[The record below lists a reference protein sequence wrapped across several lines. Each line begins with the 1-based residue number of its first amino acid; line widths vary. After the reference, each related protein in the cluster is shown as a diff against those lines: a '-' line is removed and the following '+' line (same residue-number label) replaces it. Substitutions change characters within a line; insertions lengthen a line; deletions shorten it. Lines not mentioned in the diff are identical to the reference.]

1 MLRWVDGETLTVLVR
16 GDVHHLSDKKIIPL
30 LLEGVPEGR
39 GSHKE
44 HKNKNKKNNI
54 MEAKKKKKLI
64 IWGIIALVLIIVLVI
79 LFALKSGKSH
89 EMMLNT
95 ERARIDS
102 IEVTV
107 TATGEIQPVYKVD
120 VGTQVSGKVE
130 KLYVDFNSEV
140 KKGDLLAELDR
151 STLSEQV
158 QQSEAQLS
166 NAQSNLTLAQRNY
179 DRTKSLFDNKAATQE
194 ALDAAEDE
202 LIRAKN
208 QLVTA
213 KSNCQKAK
221 VDLGYAMIYSPI
233 SGVVLN
239 KAVEEGQTV
248 ASSFSTPTLFT
259 IANNLTEMQV
269 EANVDE
275 ADIGQVKVG
284 QPVTF
289 TVDAF
294 PEDVFTGTVKQVRLE
309 PTVTS
314 NVVTYT
320 VIIDAPNPDEKLFPG
335 MTASVSII
343 VNKEVGVSV
352 PMEALYFTPDMSM
365 MEVMKKKG
373 MEFKGL
379 YANQEEL
386 TQSLRDVESKT
397 VWVKHQNIVEQKKV
411 KTGLND
417 GAKALI
423 EEGVRE
429 GEEVVVSI
437 TEMKMPGKTQKE
449 GNNPFMMGPPQR
461 KQR

>member
-1 MLRWVDGETLTVLVR
+1 
-16 GDVHHLSDKKIIPL
+16 
-30 LLEGVPEGR
+30 
-39 GSHKE
+39 
-44 HKNKNKKNNI
+44 
-54 MEAKKKKKLI
+54 MEAKKKKKWI
-64 IWGIIALVLIIVLVI
+64 IWGIIVAVLIILVI
-79 LFALKSGKSH
+79 AMMALKKGKPH
-89 EMMLNT
+89 GMMLNT
-95 ERARIDS
+95 ERAKIDS

-158 QQSEAQLS
+158 QQSEAQVS
-166 NAQSNLTLAQRNY
+166 NAQSNLTLAQRTY

-213 KSNCQKAK
+213 KSNYQKAK

-248 ASSFSTPTLFT
+248 ASSFNTPTLFT

-320 VIIDAPNPDEKLFPG
+320 VIIDAPNPEEKLFPG

-343 VNKEVGVSV
+343 VKKEVGVSV
-352 PMEALYFTPDMSM
+352 PMEALYCSIDKTI
-365 MEVMKKKG
+365 MEVMMKQDIT
-373 MEFKGL
+373 FKEL
-379 YANQEEL
+379 YASQEEL
-386 TQSLRDVESKT
+386 TQSLRNVESKT
-397 VWVKHQNIVEQKKV
+397 VWVKRQNTVEQVSV
-411 KTGLND
+411 KPGLND
-417 GAKALI
+417 GAKTLI
-423 EEGVRE
+423 TEGIHE
-429 GEEVVVSI
+429 GEEVVLSVS
-437 TEMKMPGKTQKE
+437 EMKMPGKPQKD

>member
-1 MLRWVDGETLTVLVR
+1 
-16 GDVHHLSDKKIIPL
+16 
-30 LLEGVPEGR
+30 
-39 GSHKE
+39 
-44 HKNKNKKNNI
+44 

-64 IWGIIALVLIIVLVI
+64 IWGVIVAVVIILLVA

-89 EMMLNT
+89 DMMLNI
-95 ERARIDS
+95 EPAKLDS

-158 QQSEAQLS
+158 QQSEAQVS
-166 NAQSNLTLAQRNY
+166 NAQSNLTLAQRTY

-213 KSNCQKAK
+213 KSNYQKAK

-248 ASSFSTPTLFT
+248 ASSFNTPTLFT

-320 VIIDAPNPDEKLFPG
+320 VIIDAPNPEEKLFPG

>member
-1 MLRWVDGETLTVLVR
+1 
-16 GDVHHLSDKKIIPL
+16 
-30 LLEGVPEGR
+30 
-39 GSHKE
+39 
-44 HKNKNKKNNI
+44 

-64 IWGIIALVLIIVLVI
+64 IWGIIVAVVIILLVA

-89 EMMLNT
+89 DMMLNT
-95 ERARIDS
+95 EPAKLDS

-158 QQSEAQLS
+158 QQSEAQVS
-166 NAQSNLTLAQRNY
+166 NAQSNLTLAQRTY

-213 KSNCQKAK
+213 KSNYQKAK

-248 ASSFSTPTLFT
+248 ASSFNTPTLFT

-320 VIIDAPNPDEKLFPG
+320 VIIDAPNPEEKLFPG

-437 TEMKMPGKTQKE
+437 TEMKMPGKSQKE

>member
-1 MLRWVDGETLTVLVR
+1 
-16 GDVHHLSDKKIIPL
+16 
-30 LLEGVPEGR
+30 
-39 GSHKE
+39 
-44 HKNKNKKNNI
+44 

-64 IWGIIALVLIIVLVI
+64 IWGIIALVLIIVLVV

-179 DRTKSLFDNKAATQE
+179 DRTKTLFDNKAATQE

-320 VIIDAPNPDEKLFPG
+320 VIIDAPNPEEKLFPG

-352 PMEALYFTPDMSM
+352 PMEALYFNMDKMTMA
-365 MEVMKKKG
+365 VMQKQG
-373 MEFKGL
+373 FNFKEL

-386 TQSLRDVESKT
+386 TQSLKDVGSKT
-397 VWVKHQNIVEQKKV
+397 VWVKHQNIVEQVSV

-417 GAKALI
+417 GAKSLI

-429 GEEVVVSI
+429 GDEVVLSV
-437 TEMKMPGKTQKE
+437 TEMKMPGKPQKD

>member
-1 MLRWVDGETLTVLVR
+1 
-16 GDVHHLSDKKIIPL
+16 
-30 LLEGVPEGR
+30 
-39 GSHKE
+39 
-44 HKNKNKKNNI
+44 

-64 IWGIIALVLIIVLVI
+64 IWGIIVAVLIILVVAMM
-79 LFALKSGKSH
+79 ALKKGKPH
-89 EMMLNT
+89 GMMLNT
-95 ERARIDS
+95 ERAKIDS

-158 QQSEAQLS
+158 QQAEAQLS
-166 NAQSNLTLAQRNY
+166 NAQSNLTLAQRTY
-179 DRTKSLFDNKAATQE
+179 DRTKALFDNKAATQE
-194 ALDAAEDE
+194 TLDAAEDE

-320 VIIDAPNPDEKLFPG
+320 VIIDAPNPEEKLFPG

-343 VNKEVGVSV
+343 VKKEVGVSV
-352 PMEALYFTPDMSM
+352 PMEALYCSIDKTT
-365 MEVMKKKG
+365 MEVMMKQG
-373 MEFKGL
+373 ITFKEL
-379 YANQEEL
+379 YASQEEL

-397 VWVKHQNIVEQKKV
+397 VWVKRQNTVEQVSV
-411 KTGLND
+411 KPGLND
-417 GAKALI
+417 GAKTLI
-423 EEGVRE
+423 TEGIHE
-429 GEEVVVSI
+429 GDEVVLSVS
-437 TEMKMPGKTQKE
+437 EMKTPGKPQKD

>member
-1 MLRWVDGETLTVLVR
+1 
-16 GDVHHLSDKKIIPL
+16 
-30 LLEGVPEGR
+30 
-39 GSHKE
+39 
-44 HKNKNKKNNI
+44 

-64 IWGIIALVLIIVLVI
+64 IWGIIVAVVIILLVA

-89 EMMLNT
+89 DMMLNT
-95 ERARIDS
+95 EPARLDS

-158 QQSEAQLS
+158 QQSEAQVS
-166 NAQSNLTLAQRNY
+166 NAQSNLTLAQRTY

-213 KSNCQKAK
+213 KSNYQKAK

-248 ASSFSTPTLFT
+248 ASSFNTPTLFT

-320 VIIDAPNPDEKLFPG
+320 VIIDAPNPEEKLFPG

-437 TEMKMPGKTQKE
+437 TEMKMPGKPQKE

>member
-1 MLRWVDGETLTVLVR
+1 
-16 GDVHHLSDKKIIPL
+16 
-30 LLEGVPEGR
+30 
-39 GSHKE
+39 
-44 HKNKNKKNNI
+44 

-64 IWGIIALVLIIVLVI
+64 IWGIIIAVLIILVVA
-79 LFALKSGKSH
+79 LMALKKGKPH
-89 EMMLNT
+89 GMMLNT
-95 ERARIDS
+95 ERAKIDS

-158 QQSEAQLS
+158 QQAEAQLS
-166 NAQSNLTLAQRNY
+166 NAQSNLTLAQRTY
-179 DRTKSLFDNKAATQE
+179 DRTKALFDNKAATQE
-194 ALDAAEDE
+194 TLDAAEDE

-343 VNKEVGVSV
+343 VKKEVGVSV
-352 PMEALYFTPDMSM
+352 PMEALYFTPDMSV
-365 MEVMKKKG
+365 MEAMKKQG
-373 MEFKGL
+373 MIFNGL
-379 YANQEEL
+379 FANQEEL
-386 TQSLRDVESKT
+386 TQSLKDVESKS
-397 VWVKHQNIVEQKKV
+397 VWVKRQNTVEQVKV
-411 KTGLND
+411 KAGLND
-417 GAKALI
+417 GAKSLVS
-423 EEGVRE
+423 EGVRE
-429 GEEVVVSI
+429 GDEVVLSI
-437 TEMKMPGKTQKE
+437 SEMKVPGKPQKD

>member
-1 MLRWVDGETLTVLVR
+1 
-16 GDVHHLSDKKIIPL
+16 
-30 LLEGVPEGR
+30 
-39 GSHKE
+39 
-44 HKNKNKKNNI
+44 

-64 IWGIIALVLIIVLVI
+64 IWGIIVSVVIILLVA

-89 EMMLNT
+89 DMMLNT
-95 ERARIDS
+95 EPAKLDS

-158 QQSEAQLS
+158 QQSEAQVS
-166 NAQSNLTLAQRNY
+166 NAQSNLTLAQRTY

-213 KSNCQKAK
+213 KSNYQKAK

-248 ASSFSTPTLFT
+248 ASSFNTPTLFT

-320 VIIDAPNPDEKLFPG
+320 VIIDAPNPEEKLFPG

-437 TEMKMPGKTQKE
+437 TEMKMPGKPQKE

>member
-1 MLRWVDGETLTVLVR
+1 
-16 GDVHHLSDKKIIPL
+16 
-30 LLEGVPEGR
+30 
-39 GSHKE
+39 
-44 HKNKNKKNNI
+44 

-64 IWGIIALVLIIVLVI
+64 IWGIIVTVVIILLVA

-89 EMMLNT
+89 DMMLNT
-95 ERARIDS
+95 EPAKLDS

-158 QQSEAQLS
+158 QQSEAQVS
-166 NAQSNLTLAQRNY
+166 NAQSNLTLAQRTY

-213 KSNCQKAK
+213 KSNYQKAK

-248 ASSFSTPTLFT
+248 ASSFNTPTLFT

-320 VIIDAPNPDEKLFPG
+320 VIIDAPNPEEKLFPG

>member
-1 MLRWVDGETLTVLVR
+1 
-16 GDVHHLSDKKIIPL
+16 
-30 LLEGVPEGR
+30 
-39 GSHKE
+39 
-44 HKNKNKKNNI
+44 

-64 IWGIIALVLIIVLVI
+64 IWGIIVAVVIILLVA

-89 EMMLNT
+89 EMMLNS

-158 QQSEAQLS
+158 QQSEAQVS
-166 NAQSNLTLAQRNY
+166 NAQSNLTLAQRTY

-213 KSNCQKAK
+213 KSNYQKAK
-221 VDLGYAMIYSPI
+221 VDLGYSMIYSPI

-248 ASSFSTPTLFT
+248 ASSFNTPTLFT

-343 VNKEVGVSV
+343 VKKEVGVSV
-352 PMEALYFTPDMSM
+352 PMEALYFTPDMNM
-365 MEVMKKKG
+365 VKVMKKKG

-386 TQSLRDVESKT
+386 TQSLKNVDNKT

-429 GEEVVVSI
+429 GEEVVLSI
-437 TEMKMPGKTQKE
+437 TEMKMPGKSQKE